1 MWPPRPLDR
10 CPKVM
15 FSSGAGYKI
24 STQGGSRLCSCQET
38 DFSLFLVVRA
48 KTACVVPETALSSCS
63 GPFSRNVHYV
73 ETTQS
78 SLSRP
83 KPLKPRHRDEG
94 VAVLTPLTHFLALLP
109 EFGIT
114 PKLKTPGEPLDEE
127 SRVVEDLVR
136 SCQGYIGK
144 P

>member
-1 MWPPRPLDR
+1 QHGIKDPTFGHVSKSDLELVPEHESWKQIVFAP
-10 CPKVM
+10 
-15 FSSGAGYKI
+15 
-24 STQGGSRLCSCQET
+24 T
-38 DFSLFLVVRA
+38 DGLLSFFLVVGA
-48 KTACVVPETALSSCS
+48 GTARIVLETAASSCS
-63 GPFSRNVHYV
+63 QPFARRVHHV

-78 SLSRP
+78 TLSRP